1 VDDQEEADVVE
12 RQQMGR
18 LAMRHEGDWWVAY
31 YAMPD
36 TMDNAIEL
44 ARIKMGLVTQANK
57 QARKEGFMRL
67 MKHCVS
73 DMLEEVMGQ
82 RPTWPLP
89 PQAAPESERS
99 GHG

>member
-1 VDDQEEADVVE
+1 MTN
-12 RQQMGR
+12 QQMGR
-18 LAMRHEGDWWVAY
+18 LAFRHEGDWWVAY
-31 YAMPD
+31 YAMTD
-36 TMDNAIEL
+36 TMDRAIEL
-44 ARIKMGLVTQANK
+44 GRIRMVLVSDPKQ

-67 MKHCVS
+67 MKRCVS
-73 DMLEEVMGQ
+73 DMIETTLGR